1 MPDERGISDI
11 SRQRDIPEISFRLNL
26 PKVSE
31 QTLGPFGRFAARFRE
46 ST

>member
-11 SRQRDIPEISFRLNL
+11 SRQREIPEISFRLNL
-26 PKVSE
+26 SKVSE
-31 QTLGPFGRFAARFRE
+31 QNLGPLGRFAARFRE